1 MTDMDFNELDK
12 ALAQFMMTPTSREAL
27 RMSREARNI
36 RIMADSSENEVL
48 SKIAEEH
55 HGDCLKLHDSI
66 LTLESDPEI
75 VNRNLAARVISGIF
89 PALNAFEEFR
99 TFEDRTIWDMVIN
112 SIGVMAE
119 IATATQYLEA
129 TKLSSS
135 AHAERALVEVEE
147 RLVKMAENTGE
158 NIEEKISLVE
168 DFLDEVRSL
177 NLAPRNKPFVP
188 FILWLLITVLS
199 YKQMKGND

>member
-1 MTDMDFNELDK
+1 MTDFKGLDN
-12 ALAQFMMTPTSREAL
+12 ALAQFMMTPTSGEAL

-36 RIMADSSENEVL
+36 RIRADAIEDEVL
-48 SKIAEEH
+48 SRLAEEH
-55 HGDCLKLHDSI
+55 YGDCLRLHDSI

-75 VNRNLAARVISGIF
+75 VSRNLAARVISGVF
-89 PALNAFEEFR
+89 PVLNAFEEFR
-99 TFEDRTIWDMVIN
+99 SFEDKTVWDMVIN
-112 SIGVMAE
+112 SLGVLAE

-147 RLVKMAENTGE
+147 RLARMAENTGE
-158 NIEEKISLVE
+158 DIEEKVSLVE

-177 NLAPRNKPFVP
+177 NLAPRKKPFVP

-199 YKQMKGND
+199 YKQLQDVK